1 MELLSGGRKMSLIEK
16 PISQDNAVADSTQSE
31 DHSLRIS
38 MENLRLRDDHG
49 NQSRDQMDDIDVSQK
64 LKPEVGSNNGNVL
77 LQNNLRQVL
86 EP

>member
-16 PISQDNAVADSTQSE
+16 TISQDNAVVYGTQSE

-49 NQSRDQMDDIDVSQK
+49 NHSRDQMDNIDVSQK
-64 LKPEVGSNNGNVL
+64 LKPELGSNNGNVL

>member
-49 NQSRDQMDDIDVSQK
+49 NHSRDQMGDIDVSQK
-64 LKPEVGSNNGNVL
+64 LKTEVGSNNGNVL